1 MVAIFLMLQYGNT
14 RRKIFDDFAMYSAPD
29 PENYHKINYSR
40 IRGGG
45 GGGGGHQMLEGQQIE
60 NHKKHIRLI

>member
-1 MVAIFLMLQYGNT
+1 MVAIFLMLQCGNT
-14 RRKIFDDFAMYSAPD
+14 RRKIIDDFAMYSAPD
-29 PENYHKINYSR
+29 PENYHR
-40 IRGGG
+40 IRGG